1 MPARALE
8 DNQSAFKRS
17 SSICCT
23 AVAQNLITRYWRR
36 SKFKRE
42 TPKVT
47 ACALDKWSAFYRFC
61 MQPQDAGDAS
71 SWNPLMRCC

>member
-1 MPARALE
+1 VPAGALE

-23 AVAQNLITRYWRR
+23 AVAQNLITRQRLR

-42 TPKVT
+42 TPKAT
-47 ACALDKWSAFYRFC
+47 A
-61 MQPQDAGDAS
+61 
-71 SWNPLMRCC
+71 